1 MNRLR
6 TAMMQAELKL
16 FKAEAET
23 ETAKKTI
30 DLHIYDVVTDIVYD
44 WDNDK
49 IKTAEASSKHV
60 RELLEQNEDADEIN
74 IYINSAGGS
83 VYEGLA
89 IYNQL
94 KRAKAHKTV
103 YIDGFAC
110 SIASVIAMAGDRIIM
125 PKASMMMIHNAW
137 TCAIG
142 NAKELRKTA
151 DDLDL
156 MSDTIANA
164 YLEKSNGKA
173 DEKKIRALMNAESY
187 LPADQCYELGLCD
200 EISGESGSE
209 AEKAVA
215 EIKETAAMLASASAK
230 VECTAIA
237 DNAEKVSEP
246 VPEEKPETESPEEIS
261 ETESEITEQNCEG
274 TVKENLTV
282 EEDPKDEENSSL
294 DTFMSLFFRKE

>member
-1 MNRLR
+1 
-6 TAMMQAELKL
+6 MMQAELKL
-16 FKAEAET
+16 TEAKAET
-23 ETAKKTI
+23 KAKKTI
-30 DLHIYDVVTDIVYD
+30 DLHIYDVVTDVEYD
-44 WDNDK
+44 WDK
-49 IKTAEASSKHV
+49 GIFKTAEASSKHV
-60 RELLEQNEDADEIN
+60 RELLEQNDDADEIN

-94 KRAKAHKTV
+94 KRAKASKTV
-103 YIDGFAC
+103 YVDGFAC
-110 SIASVIAMAGDRIIM
+110 SIASVIAMAGDRVVM

-137 TCAIG
+137 TVAIG
-142 NAKELRKTA
+142 NSKELRKTA

-156 MSDTIANA
+156 MSETIANA

-187 LPADQCYELGLCD
+187 LPASQCYELGLCD
-200 EISGESGSE
+200 EISGESESE

-215 EIKETAAMLASASAK
+215 EIKETAAMLASACAK
-230 VECTAIA
+230 IECTAIS

-261 ETESEITEQNCEG
+261 ETESEITEQNSEE

-282 EEDPKDEENSSL
+282 EEDPKDESSL

>member
-1 MNRLR
+1 M
-6 TAMMQAELKL
+6 
-16 FKAEAET
+16 KAEAET

-30 DLHIYDVVTDIVYD
+30 DLHIYDVVTDIEYD
-44 WDNDK
+44 WDNG
-49 IKTAEASSKHV
+49 IFKTAEASSKHV

-110 SIASVIAMAGDRIIM
+110 SIASVIAMAGDRVIM

-137 TCAIG
+137 TAAIG
-142 NAKELRKTA
+142 NAKELRKIA

-173 DEKKIRALMNAESY
+173 DEKKIRSLMNDESY
-187 LPADQCYELGLCD
+187 LPASQCFELGLCD
-200 EISGESGSE
+200 EISGESESE

-215 EIKETAAMLASASAK
+215 EIRKTASMLVSASAK
-230 VECTAIA
+230 VECTEIA
-237 DNAEKVSEP
+237 DEAEKACEP
-246 VPEEKPETESPEEIS
+246 VPEEVPENEVSES
-261 ETESEITEQNCEG
+261 ETETECEVTEQNCKE

-282 EEDPKDEENSSL
+282 EEDPKDEENSPL

>member
-1 MNRLR
+1 M
-6 TAMMQAELKL
+6 KL
-16 FKAEAET
+16 VKAEAET

-30 DLHIYDVVTDIVYD
+30 DLHIYDEVTDWTYD
-44 WDNDK
+44 WDEMK
-49 IKTAEASSKHV
+49 FKTAEASSKHV

-200 EISGESGSE
+200 EISGEASSD

-246 VPEEKPETESPEEIS
+246 VPEEKPETESSEEIS

>member
-1 MNRLR
+1 M
-6 TAMMQAELKL
+6 
-16 FKAEAET
+16 
-23 ETAKKTI
+23 
-30 DLHIYDVVTDIVYD
+30 
-44 WDNDK
+44 
-49 IKTAEASSKHV
+49 
-60 RELLEQNEDADEIN
+60 
-74 IYINSAGGS
+74 
-83 VYEGLA
+83 YEGLA

-110 SIASVIAMAGDRIIM
+110 SIASVIAMAGDRVVM

-137 TCAIG
+137 TAAIG
-142 NAKELRKTA
+142 NSKELRKIA

-173 DEKKIRALMNAESY
+173 DEKKIRQLMNNESY

-200 EISGESGSE
+200 KISGEASSE

-215 EIKETAAMLASASAK
+215 EIKQTASMLVSASAK

-246 VPEEKPETESPEEIS
+246 KAEKDEVIEEIPVDN
-261 ETESEITEQNCEG
+261 TESEDEG

-282 EEDPKDEENSSL
+282 EEDPKDEENSPL

>member
-1 MNRLR
+1 M
-6 TAMMQAELKL
+6 KL
-16 FKAEAET
+16 TEAKAET

-30 DLHIYDVVTDIVYD
+30 DLHIYDVVTDVEYD
-44 WDNDK
+44 WDK
-49 IKTAEASSKHV
+49 GIFKTAEASSKHV
-60 RELLEQNEDADEIN
+60 RELLEQNKDADEIN

-94 KRAKAHKTV
+94 KRAEAHKTV
-103 YIDGFAC
+103 YVDGFAC
-110 SIASVIAMAGDRIIM
+110 SIASVIAMAGDRVVM

-137 TCAIG
+137 TVAIG

-156 MSDTIANA
+156 MSDTMANA

-173 DEKKIRALMNAESY
+173 DEKKIRQLMNAESY
-187 LPADQCYELGLCD
+187 LPASQCYELGLCD
-200 EISGESGSE
+200 EISGESESE

-215 EIKETAAMLASASAK
+215 EVKKTVSMLASASAK
-230 VECTAIA
+230 VECMAIA

-246 VPEEKPETESPEEIS
+246 EPEEKPENEVSESET
-261 ETESEITEQNCEG
+261 ETESEITEQNCKG
-274 TVKENLTV
+274 TVKDSLTV
-282 EEDPKDEENSSL
+282 EEDPKEETPL
-294 DTFMSLFFRKE
+294 DTFMKLFLRKE